1 MKLIILLI
9 VGVFLAYD
17 VRGDFS
23 VEQAEQALER
33 AEKAI
38 AEAEQLLL
46 TIPEDS
52 EEFTFILEII
62 EQANEDWQ
70 VALVA
75 FEELKSAQVE
85 IDTTESESLVQAFEQ
100 IAQVNA
106 QVASVHADS
115 VLVSLSCIKLIAQD
129 KPNALEQVK
138 ESIAT
143 VESIKELVIENQDAV
158 NESIIATFSDTDMD
172 GYTDAVEISEG
183 SDPNDPDIIPEDVD
197 EDGYTDLQEQAADTP
212 IDDGNEF
219 PEIEKSQVAN
229 SSSYAAL
236 NAAAAN
242 VAAVANT
249 LTELTV
255 EMVVTLTEIETDD
268 VSIVQDD
275 IVAIETVEAIQV
287 GVVDRFEELS
297 ESVET
302 ELVTDNTDA
311 VQEQQEI
318 AVFIDVAAAVSET
331 ISNEEEIDITDAFE
345 EAFEDIGLTVEEAE
359 EFSEVMEES
368 IVIPDT
374 VIPDTVIDSDIVPD
388 TIVDEVPDVEVEIP
402 EININEDISQP
413 GGFQDVMDDIQDAFQ
428 EASGNETGFD
438 EADATQI

>member
-1 MKLIILLI
+1 
-9 VGVFLAYD
+9 
-17 VRGDFS
+17 
-23 VEQAEQALER
+23 
-33 AEKAI
+33 
-38 AEAEQLLL
+38 
-46 TIPEDS
+46 
-52 EEFTFILEII
+52 
-62 EQANEDWQ
+62 
-70 VALVA
+70 
-75 FEELKSAQVE
+75 
-85 IDTTESESLVQAFEQ
+85 
-100 IAQVNA
+100 
-106 QVASVHADS
+106 
-115 VLVSLSCIKLIAQD
+115 LIAQD

-331 ISNEEEIDITDAFE
+331 
-345 EAFEDIGLTVEEAE
+345 
-359 EFSEVMEES
+359 
-368 IVIPDT
+368 
-374 VIPDTVIDSDIVPD
+374 
-388 TIVDEVPDVEVEIP
+388 
-402 EININEDISQP
+402 
-413 GGFQDVMDDIQDAFQ
+413 
-428 EASGNETGFD
+428 
-438 EADATQI
+438 